1 MLPPKLSNFDAHL
14 SPQDLI
20 VILPPTPAENSLPQV
35 ASRQKRRLS
44 MKPVFS
50 KFILLA
56 MSILLLVANWG
67 CAGRQRS
74 ESPRAQLA
82 DAYGLQSFDQVEE
95 LRYTFNVKLPDK
107 VVSRAWSWEP
117 KKDRVTFR
125 GTAEQ
130 GGTVAYERSV
140 LAGQAG
146 EQVKKAD
153 PQFVN
158 DNYWLLFPLRLYWDQ
173 SATVTVDEAPM
184 NLPIGTGRAKRMVVK
199 YPSNEGY
206 TPGDVYELFIDG
218 SGRIA
223 QWIYRKGGDPKPT
236 RVTTWEDYKK
246 VGPLTLSLDHKSADG
261 AFRVWFTDVAVRVA
275 GKPEWVVAK

>member
-1 MLPPKLSNFDAHL
+1 MKICRVRMRWFL
-14 SPQDLI
+14 
-20 VILPPTPAENSLPQV
+20 VGSL
-35 ASRQKRRLS
+35 ALT
-44 MKPVFS
+44 
-50 KFILLA
+50 LLG
-56 MSILLLVANWG
+56 G
-67 CAGRQRS
+67 CAGWQRS

-82 DAYGLQSFDQVEE
+82 DAYGLSNFDQVEE

-117 KKDRVTFR
+117 KNDRVTFR

-140 LAGQAG
+140 LAGQAS
-146 EQVKKAD
+146 EQVKKID

-158 DNYWLLFPLRLYWDQ
+158 DNYWLLFPIRLCWDQ

-184 NLPIGTGRAKRMVVK
+184 NLPIGTGQAKRMMVK
-199 YPSNEGY
+199 YPGNEGY

-236 RVTTWEDYKK
+236 RITTWEDYRK
-246 VGPLTLSLDHKSADG
+246 VGPLTLSFDHKSADG
-261 AFRVWFTDVAVRVA
+261 VFRVWFTDVTVRLA
-275 GKPEWVVAK
+275 GSSEWFPYVK